1 MARATIKETD
11 AFIDAIEKGDLSGV
25 RSYVWEKL
33 NLNFTY
39 MGKKYDHMYLPPLM
53 IAINA
58 KKIDVIEYLIEN
70 GAEVNYTTRGECAP
84 LHYAIYIKC
93 PLDIVKLLVNKDA
106 DVNLLVRYDYCLENI
121 KYTPISVS
129 IMKNYFEATKLL
141 ISSGADMCLKNSD
154 GTTALTLAQKYSQT
168 ETLDYYFTPL
178 GYAIFTK
185 KIDQARKL
193 LEDGADVCNKGASKK
208 TPLVLAVEQGN
219 LEAVKLLFEFRAALT
234 MQNALL
240 EAINVGNVEIINF
253 FIENNVAINCKYR
266 DGITPLI
273 RAVQKRNF
281 EVVKILVESGADVN
295 FTNAQGFYPLFDAL
309 KLDDCEI
316 AKYLISKGAKMDCKC
331 LMQDHFQC
339 LKNLMKMEVELKS
352 VVLGNFDTCTL
363 LKAVETGN
371 PLFVKY
377 LLEQGFSTKLYD
389 KNGKSPLAVAAKN
402 RSFSIVAIL
411 IDAGADVDS
420 AKEELEEFANEND
433 DFYFYYQDLK
443 PRTKPKS
450 QGLGEGLHEAAD

>member
-1 MARATIKETD
+1 MARATTQETD

-25 RSYVWEKL
+25 RSYVSKKI
-33 NLNFTY
+33 NLNFIY
-39 MGKKYDHMYLPPLM
+39 DKKHYNDMYVTPLLV
-53 IAINA
+53 AINA

-70 GAEVNYTTRGECAP
+70 GAEVNYKTSYECAP
-84 LHYAIYIKC
+84 LHYAIYNKC

-106 DVNLLVRYDYCLENI
+106 DVNLLARYSCYLENI

-129 IMKNYFEATKLL
+129 IMENYFEAAKLL

-154 GTTALTLAQKYSQT
+154 GTTAVTLAQKYNQT
-168 ETLDYYFTPL
+168 EILDYYFTPL

-193 LEDGADVCNKGASKK
+193 LEDGADACNKGASKK

-219 LEAVKLLFEFRAALT
+219 LEAVKLLFEFGASLT
-234 MQNALL
+234 MKNALL

-273 RAVQKRNF
+273 RAVQKGNF
-281 EVVKILVESGADVN
+281 KVVKILVESGADVN
-295 FTNAQGFYPLFDAL
+295 FTDVQGFYPLFDSL

-339 LKNLMKMEVELKS
+339 VKNLMKMEVELKS

-377 LLEQGFSTKLYD
+377 LLEQGFSTELYD

-402 RSFSIVAIL
+402 RSFTIVAIL
-411 IDAGADVDS
+411 IYAGADVDS

-433 DFYFYYQDLK
+433 DFYLYYQDLK

>member
-1 MARATIKETD
+1 
-11 AFIDAIEKGDLSGV
+11 
-25 RSYVWEKL
+25 
-33 NLNFTY
+33 
-39 MGKKYDHMYLPPLM
+39 
-53 IAINA
+53 
-58 KKIDVIEYLIEN
+58 
-70 GAEVNYTTRGECAP
+70 
-84 LHYAIYIKC
+84 
-93 PLDIVKLLVNKDA
+93 
-106 DVNLLVRYDYCLENI
+106 
-121 KYTPISVS
+121 
-129 IMKNYFEATKLL
+129 
-141 ISSGADMCLKNSD
+141 
-154 GTTALTLAQKYSQT
+154 
-168 ETLDYYFTPL
+168 
-178 GYAIFTK
+178 
-185 KIDQARKL
+185 
-193 LEDGADVCNKGASKK
+193 
-208 TPLVLAVEQGN
+208 
-219 LEAVKLLFEFRAALT
+219 
-234 MQNALL
+234 MQSALL

-273 RAVQKRNF
+273 RAVQKGNF
-281 EVVKILVESGADVN
+281 KVVKILVESGADVN

-339 LKNLMKMEVELKS
+339 VKNLMKMEVELKS
-352 VVLGNFDTCTL
+352 VFLGNFETCTL

-377 LLEQGFSTKLYD
+377 LLEQGLSTELYD

-402 RSFSIVAIL
+402 RSFPIVALL

-420 AKEELEEFANEND
+420 AKEQLEEFANEND
-433 DFYFYYQDLK
+433 DFYLYYQDLK